1 MAVFGQFVGM
11 GFEKTRDLGFD
22 GLGEQGSGALP
33 QHLGQRIAKL
43 SWLSQL
49 DDIILK
55 HGVSLLRWRS
65 GGLDTPMIRRL
76 SPTPSPTSAHSSAS
90 RNFGRWTQIRP

>member
-43 SWLSQL
+43 S
-49 DDIILK
+49 
-55 HGVSLLRWRS
+55 
-65 GGLDTPMIRRL
+65 
-76 SPTPSPTSAHSSAS
+76 
-90 RNFGRWTQIRP
+90 